1 MIFNVFFSIL
11 YLEFCWEVTNFLV
24 VKYVGWEVEMGG
36 GGEAIENDKCLNSK
50 EFLGLTRKYFQIENI
65 R

>member
-1 MIFNVFFSIL
+1 MFTVFG
-11 YLEFCWEVTNFLV
+11 CRKEV
-24 VKYVGWEVEMGG
+24 GG